1 MLEQFLNNIKD
12 KQLFETNQKVLLA
25 VSGGIDSM
33 VLLHL
38 FEKSGFEYAVIHCN
52 FQLRGNESD
61 GDEQFVREQVLQ
73 HGITAFFEA
82 FSTFP
87 FSESK

>member
-1 MLEQFLNNIKD
+1 MLDQFLNDVKE
-12 KQLFETNQKVLLA
+12 KQLFEPHQKVLLA

-38 FEKSGFEYAVIHCN
+38 FEMSDFEYGIAHCN

-61 GDEQFVREQVLQ
+61 EDEEFVKNR
-73 HGITAFFEA
+73 F
-82 FSTFP
+82 
-87 FSESK
+87 